1 MSVLS
6 LGLFGCSFRSGFVA
20 APVAVVVSV
29 VILSS
34 PMVQPSGCRSSVAV
48 SVLHHR
54 FGGGYGRFLAES
66 FQFLHH
72 TCCRFG
78 HSGRFSA
85 MAEPFPF
92 RTIYAVV
99 VMPRFGRSGLRCG
112 SCRPVAVPLFPFPL
126 TTPAVASA
134 VPVFAARPAV
144 RSPWRR
150 SFRLDRG
157 RHAACS
163 NFRMLFLGRCS
174 GGCRRVFWGV
184 APLLSPFRSLH
195 RQPVAAADP
204 CVGPPRRPFLPFY
217 RAIRPDTE
225 PVASASTSSA
235 ENWL

>member
-1 MSVLS
+1 
-6 LGLFGCSFRSGFVA
+6 
-20 APVAVVVSV
+20 
-29 VILSS
+29 
-34 PMVQPSGCRSSVAV
+34 MVQPSGCRSSVAV
-48 SVLHHR
+48 SVLHRR

-99 VMPRFGRSGLRCG
+99 VMPRFGRSGLRREA
-112 SCRPVAVPLFPFPL
+112 CRPVAVPLFPFPL
-126 TTPAVASA
+126 TTPAAASA
-134 VPVFAARPAV
+134 VPVVAALVTVRSPYRFSPFRSPHLAVALVVPVFAAVPAV

-150 SFRLDRG
+150 SFRFDRG

-163 NFRMLFLGRCS
+163 NFRMPFLGRCS